1 MIVLI
6 VRIDLY
12 GAVGQLNKMKNNNSN
27 FNNDSFFN
35 AWAIITGILQ
45 LMDYNLNV
53 RQVDN
58 DTLLQHLQQQDRVL
72 EEQNRE
78 LQKQTNEYLEKILRQ
93 NEEIIKML
101 NKKNK

>member
-1 MIVLI
+1 
-6 VRIDLY
+6 
-12 GAVGQLNKMKNNNSN
+12 MKNNNNN
-27 FNNDSFFN
+27 FNNDNFFN
-35 AWAIITGILQ
+35 TWAIITGILQ

-101 NKKNK
+101 KK

>member
-1 MIVLI
+1 
-6 VRIDLY
+6 
-12 GAVGQLNKMKNNNSN
+12 MKNNNSN

-58 DTLLQHLQQQDRVL
+58 DTILQHLNMQDKVL
-72 EEQNRE
+72 EDQNRQ
-78 LQKQTNEYLEKILRQ
+78 LQKQTNEYLEKIVKQ
-93 NEEIIKML
+93 NEEIIRKL
-101 NKKNK
+101 DKNNL